1 MKLLIDLDGCIF
13 PTYQE
18 LNVLHKALFQEEINW
33 QALPDR
39 SNPYWNTRQ
48 GQWVRRM
55 FNNDLFYSS
64 LLAYKGARETLRIWM
79 RESTNSITYC
89 TARPTILES
98 ATAYSIGRNNLPYG
112 DMVFVE
118 RNKGVAK
125 NKLEVA
131 QMENIDIAID
141 DESEIML
148 ELKDTCIT
156 LIYTQPYNK
165 MYPYDFRV
173 NDWLEIHRI
182 LNTIFKG
189 GE

>member
-148 ELKDTCIT
+148 ELKDICIT

-165 MYPYDFRV
+165 MYPFPFRV
-173 NDWLEIHRI
+173 NDWYEIYSI
-182 LNTIFKG
+182 LNTIIG

>member
-64 LLAYKGARETLRIWM
+64 LLAYKGAREALRIWNKNPA
-79 RESTNSITYC
+79 NSIVYC
-89 TARPTILES
+89 TSRGLCLEA

-112 DMVFVE
+112 DMIFVE
-118 RNKGVAK
+118 RENVAK
-125 NKLEVA
+125 AKRQIAMIEGAV
-131 QMENIDIAID
+131 IAIE
-141 DESEIML
+141 DEFNVVVEMA
-148 ELKDTCIT
+148 KTCIT
-156 LIYTQPYNK
+156 LLYTQPYNANLL
-165 MYPYDFRV
+165 YQYRV
-173 NDWLEIHRI
+173 HNWLEIHRVI
-182 LNTIFKG
+182 NTSIG
-189 GE
+189 GERK